1 MDARRPFRFRDFF
14 GGSLMQKQDALAR
27 IAQGVAKFQS
37 EVYPA
42 QREMFERLKRGQDPL
57 ALFLTC
63 ADSRVNPNLVTQTDP
78 GEIFIERN
86 PGNMVPPYV
95 EFVGGVT
102 AGVEYAM
109 LVLKVPVIVVCGHT
123 DCGVMKALLHPQQ
136 VEGMP
141 GVQHWMSHGFAAR
154 DRMLR
159 ESGETSEEEQL
170 RAITEYNVLAQIE
183 HLKTH
188 PSVRVRLLKGEIEIR
203 GWVYDIGDGSIR
215 EANPASGQFE
225 LLGNRR

>member
-1 MDARRPFRFRDFF
+1 M
-14 GGSLMQKQDALAR
+14 SKQDALAR
-27 IAQGVAKFQS
+27 IARGVSKFQT
-37 EVYPA
+37 EIFPA
-42 QREMFERLKRGQDPL
+42 QREMFERLQRGQKPL

-109 LVLKVPVIVVCGHT
+109 LVLKVPVIVICGHT
-123 DCGVMKALLHPQQ
+123 DCGVMKALLHPEQ

-154 DRMLR
+154 NRMLKR
-159 ESGETSEEEQL
+159 FSEAPEEEQL
-170 RAITEYNVLAQIE
+170 RRMTELNVLEQIE
-183 HLKTH
+183 HLRTH
-188 PSVRVRLLKGEIEIR
+188 PSVRSRLQRGEIEIR

-215 EANPASGQFE
+215 EYSSTSGNFDA
-225 LLGNRR
+225 LGAGG

>member
-1 MDARRPFRFRDFF
+1 M
-14 GGSLMQKQDALAR
+14 LKQEAMAR
-27 IAQGVAKFQS
+27 IRQGVARFQN
-37 EVYPA
+37 EIYPT
-42 QREMFERLKRGQDPL
+42 QKELFERLRRGQQPL

-63 ADSRVNPNLVTQTDP
+63 ADSRVNPNLVTCTDP

-109 LVLKVPVIVVCGHT
+109 LVLKVPVIVICGHT
-123 DCGVMKALLHPQQ
+123 DCGVMKALLQPQQ

-141 GVQHWMSHGFAAR
+141 GVQHWMGHGMEAR
-154 DRMLR
+154 DRMQRDVGTASEDERLR
-159 ESGETSEEEQL
+159 
-170 RAITEYNVLAQIE
+170 RITEYNVLSQIE

-188 PSVRVRLLKGEIEIR
+188 PSVRARLLHGEIDIR
-203 GWVYDIGDGSIR
+203 GWVYGIGDGSIR
-215 EANPASGQFE
+215 EADPQTGEFAP
-225 LLGNRR
+225 LLGK

>member
-1 MDARRPFRFRDFF
+1 MH
-14 GGSLMQKQDALAR
+14 KQDALAR
-27 IAQGVAKFQS
+27 ITQGVARFQS
-37 EVYPA
+37 EVFPA
-42 QREMFERLKRGQDPL
+42 QREMFERLRLGQEPL
-57 ALFLTC
+57 AMFITC

-109 LVLKVPVIVVCGHT
+109 LVLKVPVIVICGHT
-123 DCGVMKALLHPQQ
+123 DCGVMKALLHPEQ

-141 GVQHWMSHGFAAR
+141 GVRLWMSHGFAAR
-154 DRMLR
+154 AQALR
-159 ESGETSEEEQL
+159 KFGDAPEEVQL
-170 RAITEYNVLAQIE
+170 RQITESNVLGQIE

-188 PSVRVRLLKGEIEIR
+188 PSVRSRMLRGEIEIR
-203 GWVYDIGDGSIR
+203 GWLYDIGDGSISQF
-215 EANPASGQFE
+215 NPANGRFE
-225 LLGNRR
+225 RMGAAG

>member
-1 MDARRPFRFRDFF
+1 
-14 GGSLMQKQDALAR
+14 
-27 IAQGVAKFQS
+27 
-37 EVYPA
+37 
-42 QREMFERLKRGQDPL
+42 PL
-57 ALFLTC
+57 ALFITC

-109 LVLKVPVIVVCGHT
+109 LALKVPLIVICGHT
-123 DCGVMKALLHPQQ
+123 DCGVMKALLHPEQ
-136 VEGMP
+136 VVDMP
-141 GVQHWMSHGFAAR
+141 GVQSWMSHGFNAR
-154 DRMLR
+154 DEMLHKF
-159 ESGETSEEEQL
+159 GTASEDDQL
-170 RAITEYNVLAQIE
+170 RHMTELNVLGQIE

-188 PSVRVRLLKGEIEIR
+188 PSVSSRLRSGEIEIR

-215 EANPASGQFE
+215 EANPKTRKFE
-225 LLGNRR
+225 LLGKKT

>member
-86 PGNMVPPYV
+86 PGNMVPLYA

-109 LVLKVPVIVVCGHT
+109 LALKVPVIVVCGHT
-123 DCGVMKALLHPQQ
+123 DCGVMKALLDPGAVH
-136 VEGMP
+136 GMP
-141 GVQHWMSHGFAAR
+141 GVQHWMSHGIAAR
-154 DRMLR
+154 ERMLQELSYAR
-159 ESGETSEEEQL
+159 KEEQL
-170 RAITEYNVLAQIE
+170 Q
-183 HLKTH
+183 
-188 PSVRVRLLKGEIEIR
+188 RL
-203 GWVYDIGDGSIR
+203 
-215 EANPASGQFE
+215 
-225 LLGNRR
+225 

>member
-1 MDARRPFRFRDFF
+1 
-14 GGSLMQKQDALAR
+14 MQKQDALAR
-27 IAQGVAKFQS
+27 IAQGVRKFQT
-37 EVYPA
+37 EIFPA

-86 PGNMVPPYV
+86 PGNIVPSYV

-123 DCGVMKALLHPQQ
+123 DCGVMKALLNPEQ

-141 GVQHWMSHGFAAR
+141 GVQKWMSHAFEAR
-154 DRMLR
+154 SQMLR
-159 ESGETSEEEQL
+159 EFGNASEEEQL
-170 RAITEYNVLAQIE
+170 RRMTEFNVLGQIE
-183 HLKTH
+183 NLKTH
-188 PSVRVRLLKGEIEIR
+188 PSVRDRLRDQEIEIR
-203 GWVYDIGDGSIR
+203 GWVYNIGDGSIR
-215 EANPASGQFE
+215 EADPKTGRFD
-225 LLGNRR
+225 LLGKR

>member
-1 MDARRPFRFRDFF
+1 M
-14 GGSLMQKQDALAR
+14 LKHEALAR
-27 IAQGVAKFQS
+27 ITQGVSKFQT

-42 QREMFERLKRGQDPL
+42 QRAMFERLQRGQEPL
-57 ALFLTC
+57 ALFITC

-109 LVLKVPVIVVCGHT
+109 LVLKVPVIIVCGHT
-123 DCGVMKALLHPQQ
+123 DCGVMKALLYPEQ

-154 DRMLR
+154 SRVLSKVGDLPEHERLR
-159 ESGETSEEEQL
+159 DM
-170 RAITEYNVLAQIE
+170 TEFNVLAQIE

-188 PSVRVRLLKGEIEIR
+188 PSVQSRLLRGEIEVR
-203 GWVYDIGDGSIR
+203 GWVYDIGDGSVR
-215 EANPASGQFE
+215 EYDPAAGTFGK
-225 LLGNRR
+225 LGSHT

>member
-1 MDARRPFRFRDFF
+1 M
-14 GGSLMQKQDALAR
+14 LKQDALAR
-27 IAQGVAKFQS
+27 INHGVAKFQS
-37 EVYPA
+37 EIFPA
-42 QREMFERLKRGQDPL
+42 QREMFERLQLGQDPL
-57 ALFLTC
+57 ALFITC

-123 DCGVMKALLHPQQ
+123 DCGVMKALLNPEG

-141 GVQHWMSHGFAAR
+141 GVRHWMSHGFAAR
-154 DRMLR
+154 NRMLNR
-159 ESGETSEEEQL
+159 YGERPEADQL
-170 RAITEYNVLAQIE
+170 RHMTELNVLEQIE

-188 PSVRVRLLKGEIEIR
+188 PSVRSRLDRSEIEIR
-203 GWVYDIGDGSIR
+203 GWVYEIGTGSVR
-215 EANPASGQFE
+215 EHNPASSLFE
-225 LLGNRR
+225 KLAGGG

>member
-86 PGNMVPPYV
+86 PGNMVPPYA

-109 LVLKVPVIVVCGHT
+109 LALKVPVIVVCGHT
-123 DCGVMKALLHPQQ
+123 DCGVMKALLDPGAVH
-136 VEGMP
+136 GMP
-141 GVQHWMSHGFAAR
+141 GVQHWMSHGIAAR
-154 DRMLR
+154 ERMLLELPFDRR
-159 ESGETSEEEQL
+159 EDQL
-170 RAITEYNVLAQIE
+170 RRLTECNVLEQIE

-188 PSVRVRLLKGEIEIR
+188 PSVKKRLRYGELEIR
-203 GWVYDIGDGSIR
+203 GWVY
-215 EANPASGQFE
+215 
-225 LLGNRR
+225 

>member
-1 MDARRPFRFRDFF
+1 M
-14 GGSLMQKQDALAR
+14 LKQDALAR
-27 IAQGVAKFQS
+27 ITRGVNKFQS

-42 QREMFERLKRGQDPL
+42 QRAMFERLQMGQEPL
-57 ALFLTC
+57 AMFITC

-109 LVLKVPVIVVCGHT
+109 LALKVPVIIVCGHT
-123 DCGVMKALLHPQQ
+123 DCGVMKALLNPQQ

-141 GVQHWMSHGFAAR
+141 GVQHWMSHGVAAR
-154 DRMLR
+154 NLVLTEVGDAP
-159 ESGETSEEEQL
+159 EGQQL
-170 RAITEYNVLAQIE
+170 RRMTECNVLAQIE

-188 PSVRVRLLKGEIEIR
+188 PSVRSRMQRDEIEVR
-203 GWVYDIGDGSIR
+203 GWVYDIGDGSVR
-215 EANPASGQFE
+215 EYNPAAGTFEHLGSG
-225 LLGNRR
+225 G

>member
-1 MDARRPFRFRDFF
+1 M
-14 GGSLMQKQDALAR
+14 LKHEALAR
-27 IAQGVAKFQS
+27 ITQGVSKFQT

-42 QREMFERLKRGQDPL
+42 QRAMFERLQRGQEPL
-57 ALFLTC
+57 AMFITC

-102 AGVEYAM
+102 AGGEYAM
-109 LVLKVPVIVVCGHT
+109 LALKVPVIIVCGHT
-123 DCGVMKALLHPQQ
+123 DCGVMKALLYPQQ

-141 GVQHWMSHGFAAR
+141 GVQHWMSHGVEAR
-154 DRMLR
+154 SRVLSKVGDAPENERLR
-159 ESGETSEEEQL
+159 DM
-170 RAITEYNVLAQIE
+170 TEFNVLAQIE

-188 PSVRVRLLKGEIEIR
+188 PSVQSRLLRGEIEVR
-203 GWVYDIGDGSIR
+203 GWVYDIGDGSVR
-215 EANPASGQFE
+215 QHNAASGTFE
-225 LLGNRR
+225 SLAP